1 MKKLILI
8 GLVISAISGVV
19 YASSQAHNY
28 SGANRFVENLNLDD
42 VRAVQVDKIL
52 SSYMQIKDLA
62 MSGQYEQIPVF
73 LEDKEAE
80 LAAVLSAEEMQQFKE
95 NIAQWAK
102 GKDFSKYQK
111 FAGKYF
117 EHKD

>member
-1 MKKLILI
+1 MKKLIVI

-19 YASSQAHNY
+19 YASSQAHSY
-28 SGANRFVENLNLDD
+28 IGANRFVENLNLD
-42 VRAVQVDKIL
+42 VTRAVEVDKIL

-62 MSGQYEQIPVF
+62 MSGQFEQIPVF
-73 LEDKEAE
+73 LADKEAE
-80 LAAVLSAEEMQQFKE
+80 LAAVLSVEEMQQFKE
-95 NIAQWAK
+95 NIAQWAE

-117 EHKD
+117 